1 MPFFLT
7 ILIAGSIRKLEM
19 TKCAFIL
26 FPECRFVVE
35 NFVIDRHV
43 RYILTVYPVVIV
55 ALVGNVYKHY
65 DPEAPGRNAKF
76 TGEPLQVWSKLY
88 NSYV

>member
-1 MPFFLT
+1 
-7 ILIAGSIRKLEM
+7 M

-26 FPECRFVVE
+26 FPECRFVLE

-55 ALVGNVYKHY
+55 ALVGNVMVSLI
-65 DPEAPGRNAKF
+65 EARHCHSHVHLLTYTLTYLLKRLASITF
-76 TGEPLQVWSKLY
+76 
-88 NSYV
+88 YVG